1 MRRDSKLSLTHA
13 ARLKG
18 VKPETVKKYFPSAFK
33 QSHGKLRVTKSDRF
47 VALLQLPDEKG
58 KVVLRNFRGSK
69 ERRKAPA
76 FLADFNRYQRGDA
89 HALDKWRD
97 VKLGG
102 VGLLTDPRTIRATE
116 PVMAEFSL
124 YRTFNGGGA

>member
-1 MRRDSKLSLTHA
+1 MRRNSKLSLTHA
-13 ARLKG
+13 AKSQG
-18 VKPETVKKYFPSAFK
+18 VKPETVKKYFPSALK
-33 QSHGKLRVTKSDRF
+33 LSRGKLRVRKSDRF
-47 VALLQLPDEKG
+47 VAELQLPDEEG
-58 KVVLRNFRGSK
+58 KLLFRKFRSSK

-89 HALDKWRD
+89 QALYKWRD